1 MILFKGNSWWI
12 GLDIV
17 QRTKYEEGLDIVER
31 KYYEWMIGYCS
42 RQIVGGEEGIFF
54 KGNSKMRGLD
64 IVQRKK
70 YVVRIGY
77 CSK

>member
-1 MILFKGNSWWI
+1 M
-12 GLDIV
+12 
-17 QRTKYEEGLDIVER
+17 DIVER
-31 KYYEWMIGYCS
+31 KYYEWRIGFCS

-70 YVVRIGY
+70 YEGRMGY
-77 CSK
+77 CSRGIVGGEDWVLFEGNSSG